1 MYTTRFPH
9 EAKSM
14 QLKRQMVFKRFDVGR
29 IHEQTVECDLYV
41 FAGESVA
48 VKLRGVVS
56 FDGRGEM
63 DGE

>member
-1 MYTTRFPH
+1 VYTTRFPH

-29 IHEQTVECDLYV
+29 IHEQTVEYDLCV

-48 VKLRGVVS
+48 MKPVGCDLLRW
-56 FDGRGEM
+56 RGEM
-63 DGE
+63 NSE